1 MSIPPANANPTPGVP
16 PPPAPNPPF
25 VAGIGPPIIHSNYA
39 EFYADEGVHPRWSP
53 SYAPLLAAMTILPS
67 STITGGDIC
76 QAIEKTQNVQ
86 YFTSIG
92 LFGDPAQPTLSR
104 IGVIHRLTYLSAPFL
119 GGGDPVIHDKL
130 YGIAGDI
137 RSGSQFFRVVIPADA
152 LDAVAPTRIA
162 SDQVFEAALA
172 NDTLAETYGPYP
184 AAGVDNQVAQTRG
197 LCFVTPQ
204 VASLIFKAT
213 DLTPRGIILLL
224 KRELTAPLL
233 AHLAPLLQ
241 WLRVAQTVNS
251 GLTRHTLVSAPP
263 RDEINH
269 MMMKNVSLDLPL
281 IGQTPIF
288 QVGQQIS
295 NAVGNLTAT
304 VVAQHEA
311 DRLSRSATS
320 QSTVVT
326 IQKKFSYQE
335 VPLRRLLQVADL
347 QDAPAVWHAIS
358 THNVKQVRQILQTAI
373 GETCYQEH
381 VTPPILHQALTR
393 IIIDPSSWH
402 CSDSPASVL
411 QGFSLFHVLLRS
423 PADELE
429 RTKAAASYDLA
440 MSTESSL
447 TSQDT
452 YLFNNPGRVDTTWVE
467 PLVAK

>member
-1 MSIPPANANPTPGVP
+1 
-16 PPPAPNPPF
+16 
-25 VAGIGPPIIHSNYA
+25 
-39 EFYADEGVHPRWSP
+39 
-53 SYAPLLAAMTILPS
+53 
-67 STITGGDIC
+67 
-76 QAIEKTQNVQ
+76 
-86 YFTSIG
+86 
-92 LFGDPAQPTLSR
+92 
-104 IGVIHRLTYLSAPFL
+104 
-119 GGGDPVIHDKL
+119 
-130 YGIAGDI
+130 
-137 RSGSQFFRVVIPADA
+137 
-152 LDAVAPTRIA
+152 
-162 SDQVFEAALA
+162 
-172 NDTLAETYGPYP
+172 
-184 AAGVDNQVAQTRG
+184 
-197 LCFVTPQ
+197 
-204 VASLIFKAT
+204 
-213 DLTPRGIILLL
+213 
-224 KRELTAPLL
+224 
-233 AHLAPLLQ
+233 
-241 WLRVAQTVNS
+241 
-251 GLTRHTLVSAPP
+251 
-263 RDEINH
+263 
-269 MMMKNVSLDLPL
+269 
-281 IGQTPIF
+281 
-288 QVGQQIS
+288 
-295 NAVGNLTAT
+295 

-467 PLVAK
+467 PLVAKMTLKHMWTLCITLFGRRHTVTEGLRLALQRWDQFEMTLHAKHACAPDTWTMQVLYWFHRQLSQWIEVQYHSDALEPFHVEPLFLAIKIGDPWSRGMPLEYLPARLLEGTPAGPTRRSGGK